1 MTNAKLNTTVVTASN
16 TSPKFDMTKYAEEKG
31 LEVEFFRATTYGKD
45 ETPVLLFRCDKFAG
59 YGRVTY
65 DAEMRYADILHK
77 KVKIVVDPTKEIW
90 DMVYPDRT
98 AFPKREVLKFEAL
111 PAEVL
116 AYRKKIRG

>member
-1 MTNAKLNTTVVTASN
+1 MTTKKTNTVNASANT
-16 TSPKFDMTKYAEEKG
+16 PKFDIAKYAEEKG

-98 AFPKREVLKFEAL
+98 VYPKKEVLKFEAL

-116 AYRKKIRG
+116 AYCKKVRG